1 MTKVVNPDMLQNYQS
16 SNSKYVLDGALEI
29 EKCVAHGPDLEMELD

>member
-1 MTKVVNPDMLQNYQS
+1 MQKRNSEMLQNYQS

-29 EKCVAHGPDLEMELD
+29 EKCVANAGPDSEMELD